1 MTSDSP
7 HDYPDPVYDLGLVG
21 ADPIDAPAP
30 LRCGCVTA
38 DLYHDEGDCLEA
50 QADALAAAEATRRE
64 SQRQDALYRAAR
76 RQYDA
81 P

>member
-7 HDYPDPVYDLGLVG
+7 HDYPDDVELGLEPV
-21 ADPIDAPAP
+21 DPEPATEP
-30 LRCGCVTA
+30 CGCA
-38 DLYHDEGDCLEA
+38 IYPGEAHDVDQCLQE
-50 QADALAAAEATRRE
+50 QADALAEAEVTRRE